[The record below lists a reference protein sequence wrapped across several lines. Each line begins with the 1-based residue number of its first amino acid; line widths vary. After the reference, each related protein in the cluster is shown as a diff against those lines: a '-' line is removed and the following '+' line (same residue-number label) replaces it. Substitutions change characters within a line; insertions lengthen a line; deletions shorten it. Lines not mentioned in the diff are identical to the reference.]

1 MSQPL
6 SVSASGQKSKIY
18 TMSMTAVMAAVTCVL
33 APLSIPI
40 GPVPISFTN
49 LAIYFALYL
58 LGWKLG
64 TLSYVVYLLIGMC
77 GAPVFSGFTGGMGK
91 LLGPT
96 GGYIVGF
103 IPMAIIGGLAIE
115 RFSNRG
121 LHFAGMALGTLVC
134 YVFGT
139 AWFCFVAKLAVGPA
153 LSLAV
158 FPFIPGDAAKIIL
171 AMLAGPTIRGRLVK
185 AGLLG
190 AQ

>member
-1 MSQPL
+1 MSEPTVI
-6 SVSASGQKSKIY
+6 SPARQKSRVY
-18 TMSMTAVMAAVTCVL
+18 AMTTVAVMTAVTCVL

-49 LAIYFALYL
+49 LAIYFSLYL

-64 TLSYVVYLLIGMC
+64 TLSYVVYLLIGMF

-115 RFSNRG
+115 RFSNRSA
-121 LHFAGMALGTLVC
+121 HFTGMALGTLVC
-134 YVFGT
+134 YVLGT
-139 AWFCFVAKLAVGPA
+139 AWFCFVAKMAVVPA

-158 FPFIPGDAAKIIL
+158 FPFIPGDVAKIVL
-171 AMLAGPTIRGRLVK
+171 AMTIGPIIRDRLLK
-185 AGLLG
+185 AGLLN
-190 AQ
+190 A